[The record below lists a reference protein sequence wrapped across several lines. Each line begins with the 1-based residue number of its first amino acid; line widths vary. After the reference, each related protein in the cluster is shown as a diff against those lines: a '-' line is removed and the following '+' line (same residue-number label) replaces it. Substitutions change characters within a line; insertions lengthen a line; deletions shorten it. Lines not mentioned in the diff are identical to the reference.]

1 MKPYLVLNW
10 IGSKF
15 IVKVIGKKGLEIQR
29 IRLNN
34 GLEVSYK
41 IIFKKEKRKTCT
53 PHAPFEIN
61 NGTTLVY
68 F

>member
-1 MKPYLVLNW
+1 
-10 IGSKF
+10 
-15 IVKVIGKKGLEIQR
+15 VIGKKGLEIQR